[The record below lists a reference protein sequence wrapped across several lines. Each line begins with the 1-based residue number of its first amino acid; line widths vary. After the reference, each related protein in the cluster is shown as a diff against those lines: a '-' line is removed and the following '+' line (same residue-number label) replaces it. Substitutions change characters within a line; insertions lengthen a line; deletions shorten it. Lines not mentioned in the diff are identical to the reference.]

1 MARIAEKMKNLIDIL
16 FHSFFRSSIFVF
28 IFSVMVGVC
37 FCVNVWAQGNLA
49 IRIPAETTVT
59 SDQIALGDIADISG
73 GGISAA
79 LASAARARQ
88 VSLGFSPRVGAMREI
103 GRANILLALAAA
115 GFNENDLSLDIP
127 AKVLVKRAA
136 QVLSQNMLR
145 EAVEKAILP
154 RLEAEKV
161 TARITKLQ
169 LPDSLELPTG
179 NVEIRVVNFSGITNF
194 LAPSVISLE
203 LRVDGKVLRRVAVNI
218 EVEASA
224 DVLVLNH
231 SGTAGTKLTA
241 ADVHIEKIRLERSL
255 SSYFRTPAEISGK
268 KLLKNVAESVPLT
281 TDAVAADTVIKTG
294 DAVSIIVRSG
304 NTQISVAGEARAS
317 GRIGDRIAVKNTQ
330 SGVILQ
336 AQVVEEGLVKLSF

>member
-1 MARIAEKMKNLIDIL
+1 MKNLIDIL
-16 FHSFFRSSIFVF
+16 FHSFFRSSIFTALSVG

-37 FCVNVWAQGNLA
+37 LCPNVLAQGKLMV
-49 IRIPAETTVT
+49 RIPAETTIT
-59 SDQIALGDIADISG
+59 ADQIALGDIAEISG

-115 GFNENDLSLDIP
+115 GFNENDLALDIP
-127 AKVLVKRAA
+127 EKVLVKRAA
-136 QVLSQNMLR
+136 QSVSQNMLR

-154 RLEAEKV
+154 QLEAEKV
-161 TARITKLQ
+161 SARITKLQ
-169 LPDSLELPTG
+169 LPDSLEIPTG

-203 LRVDGKVLRRVAVNI
+203 LRVDGKVLRRVPVNV

-224 DVLVLNH
+224 DVLVLNR
-231 SGTAGTKLTA
+231 SITAGTKLTA
-241 ADVHIEKIRLERSL
+241 ADVHTEKVRLERSL
-255 SSYFRTPAEISGK
+255 SSYFRTPAEIGGK
-268 KLLKNVAESVPLT
+268 KLLKNVAEHAPLT

-294 DAVSIIVRSG
+294 DTVSIIVRSG
-304 NTQISVAGEARAS
+304 NTQISVTGEARAS

-330 SGVILQ
+330 SGIILQ
-336 AQVVEEGLVKLSF
+336 ARVEAEGLVKLSF

>member
-1 MARIAEKMKNLIDIL
+1 MKNLIDIL
-16 FHSFFRSSIFVF
+16 FYSFFRSSVFVF

-37 FCVNVWAQGNLA
+37 FCANVFAQGKLVV
-49 IRIPAETTVT
+49 RIPAETTIT
-59 SDQIALGDIADISG
+59 ADQIALGDIAEISG
-73 GGISAA
+73 GGTSAA

-115 GFNENDLSLDIP
+115 GFNENDLALDIP
-127 AKVLVKRAA
+127 EKVLVKRAA

-154 RLEAEKV
+154 QFEAEKV
-161 TARITKLQ
+161 SARITKLQ

-179 NVEIRVVNFSGITNF
+179 NVEVRVVNFSGITNF
-194 LAPSVISLE
+194 LVPSVISLE
-203 LRVDGKVLRRVAVNI
+203 LRVDGKVLRRVPANVEI
-218 EVEASA
+218 EASA
-224 DVLVLNH
+224 DVLVLNR
-231 SGTAGTKLTA
+231 SGTVGTKLTA
-241 ADVHIEKIRLERSL
+241 ADVHTEKVRLERAL
-255 SSYFRTPAEISGK
+255 SSYFRTPAEIVGK

-281 TDAVAADTVIKTG
+281 ADAVAADTVIKTG
-294 DAVSIIVRSG
+294 DTVSIIVRSG
-304 NTQISVAGEARAS
+304 NTQISVTGEARAS

-336 AQVVEEGLVKLSF
+336 ARVEAEGLVKLSF